1 MLMALIVSRF
11 YGDWRKISSC
21 AGRRSGEEQRPAAM
35 IESAPSFTC
44 FFFRRTAIELIDCRG
59 RQYSIDGRFFLRNR
73 CINPPPFSLGWCF
86 FFQVP
91 RILLCFKKNKSNKS
105 TVFDKYN
112 LYHLWGRPE
121 RVFFLRKGGRGV
133 VGGYKII
140 FHQKKRPE
148 KS

>member
-86 FFQVP
+86 FFKCQEFFCV
-91 RILLCFKKNKSNKS
+91 LKKTNQTNQLFLIN
-105 TVFDKYN
+105 TICIICGADQR
-112 LYHLWGRPE
+112 G
-121 RVFFLRKGGRGV
+121 FFFEEGGE
-133 VGGYKII
+133 GGCRWVQNN
-140 FHQKKRPE
+140 FSPKKTT
-148 KS
+148 